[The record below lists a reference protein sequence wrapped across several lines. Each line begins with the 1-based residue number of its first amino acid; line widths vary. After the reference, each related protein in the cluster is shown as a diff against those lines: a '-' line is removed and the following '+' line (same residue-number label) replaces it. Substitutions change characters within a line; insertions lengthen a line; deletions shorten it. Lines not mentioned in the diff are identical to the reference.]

1 MVISC
6 PSKTEVAS
14 RKGTRVLAEILLE
27 DLNILSDFIVPL
39 QFLEEVMSTITKKN
53 LSYLEAEPIRASEVN
68 LSEDNIE
75 KMKEDDEVVPKNDL
89 VAEVTE

>member
-1 MVISC
+1 
-6 PSKTEVAS
+6 
-14 RKGTRVLAEILLE
+14 
-27 DLNILSDFIVPL
+27 
-39 QFLEEVMSTITKKN
+39 MSTITKKN